1 MVMVIVKTALK
12 LVFKKGTFLSYSQ
25 FGEDALLMSLF
36 RGKKDGVYVDIGA
49 YHPHLYSNTYALYTR
64 GWKGLVL
71 DPSLRTERLFS
82 FFRPRDTFVRSGV
95 GVQRTSTY
103 YLYEDEAYNGFTK
116 QAVASRLLKTY
127 AVSIEPLGDL
137 LRRHNISHID
147 LLNIDAEGMDEEII
161 RSYDWSVYPTVL
173 LVESKKN
180 SSLDEIIRG
189 RGYGFIASAGP
200 TLIFKR
206 INS

>member
-1 MVMVIVKTALK
+1 MVMDIIKIALK

-36 RGKKDGVYVDIGA
+36 RGKKDGVYVDVGA
-49 YHPHLYSNTYALYTR
+49 YHPHLYSNTYAFYAR

-82 FFRPRDTFVRSGV
+82 IFRPRDTFVRSGV
-95 GVQRTSTY
+95 GAQGTRKY
-103 YLYEDEAYNGFTK
+103 YLYEDGAYNGFTK

-127 AVSIEPLGDL
+127 TVSIEPLGYL
-137 LRRHNISHID
+137 LKRHNISHID

-161 RSYDWSVYPTVL
+161 HSYDWSVYPTVL

-189 RGYGFIASAGP
+189 RGYDFIAAAGS
-200 TLIFKR
+200 TLIFRR